1 MSEKDLIEQF
11 NECQVQ
17 KPWSRSDPSR
27 LGSDALVCILNRKQ
41 KEIEK
46 THKSACEYYGL
57 WGIDEST
64 GLNKLSEGLNLDV
77 ESADLNPFLWKWPR
91 VAV

>member
-1 MSEKDLIEQF
+1 MNEKELAQQF
-11 NECQVQ
+11 NECQV
-17 KPWSRSDPSR
+17 PRLWSRSDQNK
-27 LGSDALVCILNRKQ
+27 LASDALVCILNRKQ

-46 THKSACEYYGL
+46 THKKACEYYGL

-77 ESADLNPFLWKWPR
+77 ESAELNPFLWKWPR
-91 VAV
+91 SSV